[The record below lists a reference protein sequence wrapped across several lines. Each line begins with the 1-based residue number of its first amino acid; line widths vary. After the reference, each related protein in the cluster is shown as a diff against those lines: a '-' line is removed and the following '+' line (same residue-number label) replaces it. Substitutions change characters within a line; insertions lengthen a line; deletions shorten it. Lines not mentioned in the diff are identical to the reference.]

1 MISEKSFLRFPPKN
15 LHPKQVIA
23 FNAITFSIDIC
34 QIAFEELIKELV
46 QFSDSPKSSGNIFPK
61 IFSNVWTII
70 NNSTIFRNL
79 ICSHFDILEN
89 NPNLEE
95 FNNAKKIR
103 NSNQH
108 IDERISEILTLK
120 DLPIYGSLSWYRNI
134 KNTNKIQQFFLYSG
148 TFTHQNNV
156 GGEIIVPKDKKTDR
170 EIDELIFRCVTKQ
183 NRNSFPEITI
193 SLYKIMEDLKIWID
207 HFETQIVEQ
216 FKDFDTTD
224 RHNSNLFFQINSH
237 WE

>member
-15 LHPKQVIA
+15 LNPKQVVI

-70 NNSTIFRNL
+70 NNSAIFRNL

-89 NPNLEE
+89 NSNLEE

-103 NSNQH
+103 N
-108 IDERISEILTLK
+108 
-120 DLPIYGSLSWYRNI
+120 
-134 KNTNKIQQFFLYSG
+134 
-148 TFTHQNNV
+148 
-156 GGEIIVPKDKKTDR
+156 
-170 EIDELIFRCVTKQ
+170 
-183 NRNSFPEITI
+183 
-193 SLYKIMEDLKIWID
+193 
-207 HFETQIVEQ
+207 
-216 FKDFDTTD
+216 
-224 RHNSNLFFQINSH
+224 
-237 WE
+237 